1 MKATLHTDGGAR
13 GNPGPA
19 GIGVVLRDGSGEV
32 IGEIAEG
39 IGSATNNVAEYTA
52 LIRGLELA
60 LDRGVTDID
69 VRLDSQ
75 LVVSQ
80 VQGEWKIKNERLRN
94 LAARAQML
102 LGRFAS
108 HTIAHVRRAENA
120 HADELANRGMDEL
133 EHDVRDEPEQG
144 SFM

>member
-1 MKATLHTDGGAR
+1 M
-13 GNPGPA
+13 
-19 GIGVVLRDGSGEV
+19 VLRDDAGEV
-32 IGEIAEG
+32 IAEIAEG

-60 LDRGVTDID
+60 LDRGVTEID

-80 VQGEWKIKNERLRN
+80 VLGEWKIKNERLRN

-102 LGRFAS
+102 LGRFRS
-108 HTIAHVRRAENA
+108 SSVGHVRRAQNS
-120 HADELANRGMDEL
+120 HADELANRGMDEM
-133 EHDVRDEPEQG
+133 EHDVRDEPDQG
-144 SFM
+144 SLL